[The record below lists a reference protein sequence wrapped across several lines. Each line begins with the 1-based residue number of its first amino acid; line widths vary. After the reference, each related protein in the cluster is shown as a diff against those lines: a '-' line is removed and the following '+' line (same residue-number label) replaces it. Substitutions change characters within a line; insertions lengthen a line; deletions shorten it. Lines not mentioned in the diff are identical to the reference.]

1 MKLFRLCITTP
12 PGEVFNG
19 EVTRFS
25 CRGLE
30 GELAVMADHVPFV
43 TYVKEGECRITD
55 GDGNVRRAAS
65 QGGLLTVGNEMT
77 HFLPTAFSFLSESP

>member
-12 PGEVFNG
+12 SGEAFNG
-19 EVTRFS
+19 EIARFS

-55 GDGNVRRAAS
+55 GEGQVQVATS
-65 QGGLLTVGNEMT
+65 GGGLLTVGKEIT
-77 HFLPTAFSFLSESP
+77 HFLPTLFTFP